1 MYNKIIIVAI
11 LSIIDPKF
19 IKNYWIIELII
30 IDHKFIKK
38 HVGKLYYMKKQSN
51 VRCFYLL
58 CMADIQMRIFNPC
71 IHLKKKVKSHMWI
84 LCILRNLNITV
95 CVRVCLC
102 VCVCACTQDF
112 TPCSF

>member
-1 MYNKIIIVAI
+1 MAI
-11 LSIIDPKF
+11 LIIIDPKF
-19 IKNYWIIELII
+19 IKNYWIIELIII

-71 IHLKKKVKSHMWI
+71 IHFKKSQKSYVNT
-84 LCILRNLNITV
+84 LY
-95 CVRVCLC
+95 
-102 VCVCACTQDF
+102 F
-112 TPCSF
+112 T